1 MCVHNIQDCL
11 PVCLMFDM
19 REDGEADPCKLAQ
32 MMQNLGVFISVK
44 PKVKQTSKVNVHI
57 NLFFFLS
64 KAPHRKKETNQ
75 QQERKSVLLAV
86 DPIFLCLQFIQ
97 SKA

>member
-1 MCVHNIQDCL
+1 
-11 PVCLMFDM
+11 MFDM

-57 NLFFFLS
+57 NLIYFVVVVEVSLQ
-64 KAPHRKKETNQ
+64 KKETSRKQ
-75 QQERKSVLLAV
+75 QTRVLSAA
-86 DPIFLCLQFIQ
+86 DPICLYLQFIR
-97 SKA
+97 SKIRLKS